1 MATEKGSP
9 PRKVNAGALPSRHHL
24 NRLTMTMTAPRAA
37 HLPSTHPSAPLD
49 AATVG
54 EIIQMALSDHVSFA
68 QIRAAHGLHHDE
80 VKALM
85 RTHLAPGS
93 YRAWSKRVRQF
104 GERRENYK

>member
-1 MATEKGSP
+1 MQAHYPRNNASSP
-9 PRKVNAGALPSRHHL
+9 MNMTTPHAVNQPNAS
-24 NRLTMTMTAPRAA
+24 
-37 HLPSTHPSAPLD
+37 LD

-93 YRAWSKRVRQF
+93 YRAWRKRVRKF